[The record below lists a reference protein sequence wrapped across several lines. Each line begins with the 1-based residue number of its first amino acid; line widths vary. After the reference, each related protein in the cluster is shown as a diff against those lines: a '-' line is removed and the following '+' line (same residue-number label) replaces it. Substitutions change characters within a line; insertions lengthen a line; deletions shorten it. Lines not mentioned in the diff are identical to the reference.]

1 MFRKIIIP
9 NRGEIAVRIIRT
21 CKEMGI
27 STVVVYS
34 DVDADSLH
42 VKLAD
47 EAYHIGP
54 ADATQSYLNTEKIL
68 EVAMRSKAEALHP
81 GYGFLAETPE
91 FAEMCEK
98 QGIALVGTT
107 REWL

>member
-1 MFRKIIIP
+1 MIP

-47 EAYHIGP
+47 EAYPIGA
-54 ADATQSYLNTEKIL
+54 ADATQSYLNTEKLL
-68 EVAMRSKAEALHP
+68 EIAMRSKAEALHS
-81 GYGFLAETPE
+81 GYGFLAEILNLPK
-91 FAEMCEK
+91 CVK
-98 QGIALVGTT
+98 NRGLS
-107 REWL
+107 L